1 MAGDQ
6 PTTFYFGAYA
16 VCVQDDRI
24 LLARLAPVVT
34 THAGHW
40 TLPGGGVEFGE
51 SPDDAVLRE
60 LFEETGL
67 RGRRQGVLGVFSH
80 VYPGPTEAPR
90 PPVHVIGVL
99 YDVDAEPGE
108 LVHEIGGSTDQCAW
122 VPLKAASQL
131 ELVEI
136 AAYALDLV
144 SSKSYR

>member
-1 MAGDQ
+1 VAGDQ
-6 PTTFYFGAYA
+6 STALYFGAYA
-16 VCVQDDRI
+16 VCVQDERI

-67 RGRRQGVLGVFSH
+67 RGRRQGVLGVFSR
-80 VYPGPTEAPR
+80 VYPGPSEPPR

-99 YDVDAEPGE
+99 YDVDVEPGE

-122 VPLKAASQL
+122 VPLSETSQL
-131 ELVEI
+131 DLVEI
-136 AAYALDLV
+136 AAHAVELV
-144 SSKSYR
+144 SAKSPA